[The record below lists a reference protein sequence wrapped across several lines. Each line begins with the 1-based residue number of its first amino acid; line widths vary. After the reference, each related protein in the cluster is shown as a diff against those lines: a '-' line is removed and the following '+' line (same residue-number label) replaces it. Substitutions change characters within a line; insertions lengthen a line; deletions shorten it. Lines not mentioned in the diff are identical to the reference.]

1 MNQVEILAKK
11 LGFPDLI
18 NSNRNQINSAARQ
31 VISFYLKEE
40 GYTEAEIAK
49 MQRKSRA
56 SIYHHIKTFIEL
68 YELNDPLIVGLYE
81 KLLKECNSQSAKQ
94 Y

>member
-18 NSNRNQINSAARQ
+18 NSNRNQINSAVRQ

-49 MQRKSRA
+49 MQRKSR
-56 SIYHHIKTFIEL
+56 STIYHHIEKFIEL
-68 YELNDPLIVGLYE
+68 YEANDTIIVGLYE
-81 KLLKECNSQSAKQ
+81 KLLKECNSQSVK
-94 Y
+94 

>member
-11 LGFPDLI
+11 LGFPDLL
-18 NSNRNQINSAARQ
+18 NSNRDQINSAVRQ

-56 SIYHHIKTFIEL
+56 SIYHHVKTFIEL
-68 YELNDPLIVGLYE
+68 YELKDPIIVRLYE
-81 KLLKECNSQSAKQ
+81 KLQKECNSRSIK
-94 Y
+94 

>member
-11 LGFPDLI
+11 LGFPDLL

-49 MQRKSRA
+49 MHRKSRA
-56 SIYHHIKTFIEL
+56 SIYHHIEKFIEL
-68 YELNDPLIVGLYE
+68 YEANDTIIVDLYE
-81 KLLKECNSQSAKQ
+81 KLLNECNSQSVK
-94 Y
+94 